1 MASTVGHA
9 LCGIDCLLLSR
20 MIWPEFAPK
29 IVMGTFFGAAFLAN
43 VPDLDLLVGPVLG
56 EHPHY
61 LHGQMTHSLSFAV
74 FVGVFFGLA
83 AKLSKV
89 DAKPSLVWALCG
101 FCGILSHVL
110 IDWFTGPNPGV
121 NPSFG
126 TMILWP
132 FSEERIQASVTVFLG
147 PEHAS
152 LDELFSLHNLWV
164 MTRELI
170 VFGGFGVLFFAFS
183 RELRIEL
190 KSFWQNMFA
199 KRPA

>member
-1 MASTVGHA
+1 MASTLGHA

-20 MIWPEFAPK
+20 MIWPELAPK
-29 IVMGTFFGAAFLAN
+29 IVVTTVFGAAFIAN
-43 VPDLDLLVGPVLG
+43 VPDLDLLVGPILG

-61 LHGQMTHSLSFAV
+61 MHGQMTHSLSFSV
-74 FVGVFFGLA
+74 FVGVFFLLA
-83 AKLSKV
+83 ARLSKIEV
-89 DAKPSLVWALCG
+89 KHSAVWALCA
-101 FCGILSHVL
+101 FSGILSHVL
-110 IDWFTGPNPGV
+110 IDWFTGPNPGM

-132 FSEERIQASVTVFLG
+132 FSEVRIQASVTMFLG

-170 VFGGFGVLFFAFS
+170 VFGGFGVLLLALS
-183 RELRIEL
+183 KRLRIEL

-199 KRPA
+199 KREE